1 MSEADYE
8 QLLDDE
14 VRAYI
19 ARSATFYPPGTVSLS
34 IDEQRAVYDRMC
46 DAFNAGRP
54 EGVRASDLAYGNV
67 PCRLYEGAKSSEI
80 TVIYYHG
87 GGFVVGGLESH
98 DDVCAEICARTG
110 FRVVAVDY
118 ALAPEHRFPACYNDA
133 LAAYTGVRAA
143 FTGPILLMGDS
154 AGGNLASGITHAVR
168 PDGRVIGQVLIY
180 PELGADRHKGSFVEH
195 AHAPELTAADV
206 VAYRILR
213 FGVAD
218 PPAGDPRYF
227 PLQDRDLSGL
237 PSTVI
242 LTVECDPLAS
252 NGPAYR
258 DAVRAAGGQAEWING
273 KGLVHG
279 CLRARHCSVR
289 AGAFFDQIVDA
300 VDALGQGRWPY

>member
-1 MSEADYE
+1 MTPPDYDS
-8 QLLDDE
+8 LLDDE
-14 VRAYI
+14 VSAYI
-19 ARSATFYPPGTVSLS
+19 ARSATYFPPGAVSLS
-34 IDEQRAVYDRMC
+34 IEEQRAVYDRMC
-46 DAFNAGRP
+46 AAFHAGRP
-54 EGVRASDLAYGNV
+54 EGVVVRDLVYGGV
-67 PCRLYEGAKSSEI
+67 SCRLYEMATASEV
-80 TVIYYHG
+80 TVVYYHG

-110 FRVVAVDY
+110 LRVVSVDY
-118 ALAPEHRFPACYNDA
+118 ALAPEHPFPACYNDA
-133 LAAYTGVRAA
+133 LAAYTGVREA
-143 FTGPILLMGDS
+143 FAGPILLMGDS
-154 AGGNLASGITHAVR
+154 AGGNLASGITHEVR

-206 VAYRILR
+206 VAYRVLR

-218 PPAGDPRYF
+218 PPAGDTRYF
-227 PLQDRDLSGL
+227 PLQDKDLSGL
-237 PSTVI
+237 PPTVV

-279 CLRARHCSVR
+279 CLRARHCSAR
-289 AGAFFDQIVDA
+289 AGAFFDEIVGA
-300 VDALGQGRWPY
+300 VDALGHRRWPY